1 MGFFRQEHRSGLPFP
16 SPGDLPDPGIKS
28 GSPALQADASPLS
41 HQGSQLRVSS
51 VQSSSVAQ
59 SCPTLSDPM
68 DCSTPGLP
76 VHHQFKLMSIE
87 SVMPSNHLI
96 LCCPLLLLPSIFC
109 SIRVFSNESVLCIKW
124 PKYCSEGEHGYKF
137 KFLFQLSNRYM
148 LASLLVE
155 LSNIFSK
162 VNNFFFWKSRPFI
175 LIK

>member
-1 MGFFRQEHRSGLPFP
+1 MKSLSHIRFFANLWTAAYQAPLSMGFFRQEYRSGLPFP
-16 SPGDLPDPGIKS
+16 SPGDLPDPGIKP

-76 VHHQFKLMSIE
+76 VHRQFKLMSIE

-96 LCCPLLLLPSIFC
+96 LCCPLLLSPSIFC
-109 SIRVFSNESVLCIKW
+109 SIRVF
-124 PKYCSEGEHGYKF
+124 
-137 KFLFQLSNRYM
+137 
-148 LASLLVE
+148 
-155 LSNIFSK
+155 
-162 VNNFFFWKSRPFI
+162 
-175 LIK
+175 

>member
-1 MGFFRQEHRSGLPFP
+1 MGQ
-16 SPGDLPDPGIKS
+16 K
-28 GSPALQADASPLS
+28 
-41 HQGSQLRVSS
+41 S
-51 VQSSSVAQ
+51 VQFSSVAQ
-59 SCPTLSDPM
+59 SCPTFCDPM
-68 DCSTPGLP
+68 DCGTPILP
-76 VHHQFKLMSIE
+76 VHHQLPESTQSTE
-87 SVMPSNHLI
+87 SVMPSSHLI
-96 LCCPLLLLPSIFC
+96 LCRPLLFLTSIFC

>member
-41 HQGSQLRVSS
+41 HQGNQLRVSS

-96 LCCPLLLLPSIFC
+96 LCCCFSSCPQSFAASGSFQMSQFFASSGQSIVVRVSMDTNSSFSSNFPTGTCWLP
-109 SIRVFSNESVLCIKW
+109 
-124 PKYCSEGEHGYKF
+124 Y
-137 KFLFQLSNRYM
+137 
-148 LASLLVE
+148 
-155 LSNIFSK
+155 
-162 VNNFFFWKSRPFI
+162 
-175 LIK
+175 

>member
-1 MGFFRQEHRSGLPFP
+1 MGFFRQEYWSGLPFP
-16 SPGDLPDPGIKS
+16 SLGDLPDPRIKPH
-28 GSPALQADASPLS
+28 SPALQTDPSPLS

-68 DCSTPGLP
+68 ECSTPGLP
-76 VHHQFKLMSIE
+76 VHYQFKLMSIE
-87 SVMPSNHLI
+87 LVRPSNHLI
-96 LCCPLLLLPSIFC
+96 PCCPLLLSPSIFH

-124 PKYCSEGEHGYKF
+124 PKYWSEGKHGCKF
-137 KFLFQLSNRYM
+137 KLLFKLSNRYM

-162 VNNFFFWKSRPFI
+162 VNNFFSGSQDP
-175 LIK
+175 LY